1 MNVLILLLLIILNG
15 LFSASEMAIVTA
27 RRARLEAMAE
37 SGDMRARSALR
48 LAEAPSDF
56 LSTVQIGITL
66 IGIIIGAVSTT
77 LSDEARVL
85 LVQLVPSLAPSAD
98 LVSVLLIFALST
110 YLSLVIGELVPKQ
123 LALNYAEGLA
133 RTVAGPM
140 SLLARLSRP
149 LVLLLSLSTRLI
161 MRLLGIRE
169 DRESSVNEREIL
181 SMVREGIEG
190 GVFDEDEEALVNAV
204 MRLDSRRISAV
215 ITPRPDVITFDI
227 NDPPEE
233 IHARIIEHHF
243 STYPVCDGDLDNVL
257 GIVRTKDLLHQM
269 FRDGEIN
276 LRAALIQPI
285 FIPESAPIST
295 VIDQFRTTRVHT
307 AFAVDE
313 YGGIAGMIRM
323 HDIVESIFGEFHDPM
338 NSSGEAEIVEREDGS
353 WLLDGQLTLDRLSA
367 IMEEFVVP
375 EDEEGD
381 YETIAGFVMARLG
394 RIPAAGDHFVWKT
407 LRFEVMDMDDIR
419 IDKVLMNRV
428 ASEEEA

>member
-190 GVFDEDEEALVNAV
+190 GVFDEDEEAL
-204 MRLDSRRISAV
+204 
-215 ITPRPDVITFDI
+215 
-227 NDPPEE
+227 E
-233 IHARIIEHHF
+233 I
-243 STYPVCDGDLDNVL
+243 G
-257 GIVRTKDLLHQM
+257 
-269 FRDGEIN
+269 
-276 LRAALIQPI
+276 RAH
-285 FIPESAPIST
+285 
-295 VIDQFRTTRVHT
+295 V
-307 AFAVDE
+307 
-313 YGGIAGMIRM
+313 
-323 HDIVESIFGEFHDPM
+323 
-338 NSSGEAEIVEREDGS
+338 
-353 WLLDGQLTLDRLSA
+353 
-367 IMEEFVVP
+367 
-375 EDEEGD
+375 
-381 YETIAGFVMARLG
+381 
-394 RIPAAGDHFVWKT
+394 
-407 LRFEVMDMDDIR
+407 
-419 IDKVLMNRV
+419 
-428 ASEEEA
+428 